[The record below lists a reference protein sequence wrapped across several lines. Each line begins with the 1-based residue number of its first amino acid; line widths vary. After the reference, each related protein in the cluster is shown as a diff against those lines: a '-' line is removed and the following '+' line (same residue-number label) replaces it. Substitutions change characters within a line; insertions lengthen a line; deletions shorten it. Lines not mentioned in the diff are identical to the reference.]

1 MAVTDIK
8 IAVDELTTLS
18 KKIGNVSSTNA
29 LHRSKVTNSQW
40 ELLRMPSNLSACTR
54 INEQLTYLSFLL
66 RSAINFF
73 KFQIPLRYRQYAD
86 VQSTEKPR

>member
-1 MAVTDIK
+1 MAWGMTSPKTRMAVTDIK

-40 ELLRMPSNLSACTR
+40 ELLRMPSNLSACIHIT
-54 INEQLTYLSFLL
+54 EQFTYLSLL
-66 RSAINFF
+66 FRCAIDFF
-73 KFQIPLRYRQYAD
+73 ELQIPLRNR
-86 VQSTEKPR
+86 